1 MHKKTKYFAPLLAFF
16 IFSHNAHSEND
27 NIFPQFLEEL
37 PTYNVKYLPSP
48 HLPQPNLQLTDRA
61 LRILPSYFMHT
72 NIVKPYKIKIPES
85 LNRIR
90 LEQLGD
96 KPYCSKSQKLCWPKS
111 IEAVGQYLIVTSHQ
125 GDQVYYKDSKKL
137 GVFLWD
143 ELRTPLKSLT
153 KEK

>member
-1 MHKKTKYFAPLLAFF
+1 MHKNLKHFATLLAFF
-16 IFSHNAHSEND
+16 VYAQNAQTQEGD
-27 NIFPQFLEEL
+27 IFPQFLDKL

-61 LRILPSYFMHT
+61 LRILPSYFMHA
-72 NIVKPYKIKIPES
+72 NIVAPYKVKIPES

-90 LEQLGD
+90 LEQLENTPFCNQD
-96 KPYCSKSQKLCWPKS
+96 RNICWPKS
-111 IEAVGQYLIVTSHQ
+111 IEAVGNYLVITSHS
-125 GDQVYYKDSKKL
+125 GESTYYKDNQKL

-153 KEK
+153 KEN